1 MFQTSFLERP
11 FSFCSRENISLKRVA
26 IGRRCGR
33 TMVIGMMVI
42 LVMMVMV
49 VDMPTMG
56 GDASGNGNVGPDDK
70 ITDTVSR
77 WSPYHILR
85 VRRFF
90 TPAG

>member
-26 IGRRCGR
+26 SGRRCGR
-33 TMVIGMMVI
+33 TMVMGMMVI
-42 LVMMVMV
+42 PGMMVMV
-49 VDMPTMG
+49 VDAG
-56 GDASGNGNVGPDDK
+56 GNGNVGADDK
-70 ITDTVSR
+70 ITDTVFR
-77 WSPYHILR
+77 WSAYHVLR